1 MGDEKILRFRKI
13 FTLSLESKFFCSFWV
28 ECNISIIT
36 RSNVSYVNYE
46 YKMPIVHSKL
56 LGTNKITNMITLG
69 YKWYFKSL

>member
-36 RSNVSYVNYE
+36 KAMYHTLNYE

-56 LGTNKITNMITLG
+56 LGTNKITKMIILA
-69 YKWYFKSL
+69 YK